1 MAEDGETVFCSGCSL
16 RTGEDPDAFPHG
28 PCPECGSG
36 ARYIR
41 YLGSDARMMVRST
54 VKRRPGQK
62 KTPVESKQGDELSV
76 ARGRWVRVHRIIDR
90 RRDLYYEKIHDPETR
105 KILHEVEEPLTQHR
119 GHGSARP
126 HQG

>member
-1 MAEDGETVFCSGCSL
+1 V
-16 RTGEDPDAFPHG
+16 FPHG

-41 YLGSDARMMVRST
+41 FADSEARVMVRST
-54 VKRRPGQK
+54 VRRRPDQK

-76 ARGRWVRVHRIIDR
+76 GTGRWVRVHRIIDR
-90 RRDLYYEKIHDPETR
+90 RRNLYYEKVHDPDTR
-105 KILHEVEEPLTQHR
+105 EILHEVEEPLTEHR

-126 HQG
+126 HQR